1 MRISRFV
8 LTAIFALC
16 GAAALLLS
24 AQTLHAQAPGQVRP
38 QTLPTTKPTL
48 PSADRKLEPVG
59 DPNVAAAR
67 SGDSA
72 AAFKLSHERF
82 LQRTKQGAIDLLFLG
97 DSITQFW
104 DRYPDNWKNHF
115 GDYKSANYG
124 LAGDRVENLL
134 WRIENGELDGLTP
147 KVIVLMIGTNNT
159 GINPADQIAVGI
171 THAVTTLRAKC
182 PNAKILLMSVLPRS
196 REGEEAKSD
205 AIRSINAAISKLD
218 DGAAVR
224 YIDLATKF
232 AGTDGKVGRD
242 LMVDGLHPTG
252 KGYDLWGET
261 IETLL
266 EELMK

>member
-1 MRISRFV
+1 MRISRSV
-8 LTAIFALC
+8 RTAIFTLC
-16 GAAALLLS
+16 ACAVLLLGTQTVN
-24 AQTLHAQAPGQVRP
+24 AQPAVKP

-59 DPNVAAAR
+59 DPNVASPR
-67 SGDSA
+67 TGDA
-72 AAFKLSHERF
+72 AAVFKMSHERL

-115 GDYKSANYG
+115 GDYKAANYG

-171 THAVTTLRAKC
+171 GHAVTTLRTKC
-182 PNAKILLMSVLPRS
+182 PNSKILLMSILPRS

-205 AIRSINAAISKLD
+205 AIRAVNNSIAKLD
-218 DGAAVR
+218 DGTNIRFV
-224 YIDLATKF
+224 DLASKF
-232 AGTDGKVGRD
+232 ANPEGRVGRD

-252 KGYDLWGET
+252 KGYDLWGEAL
-261 IETLL
+261 ETLL
-266 EELMK
+266 EEMMK